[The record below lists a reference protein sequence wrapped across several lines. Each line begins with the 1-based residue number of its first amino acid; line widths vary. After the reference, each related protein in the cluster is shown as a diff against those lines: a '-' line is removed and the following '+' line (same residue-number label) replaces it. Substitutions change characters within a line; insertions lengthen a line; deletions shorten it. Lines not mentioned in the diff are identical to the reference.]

1 MYYGLAKKA
10 KELGLKVILKGNGGD
25 EIFGGYP
32 WQRQVNFFQIH
43 FLILLLRINNFIF
56 FI

>member
-25 EIFGGYP
+25 EIF
-32 WQRQVNFFQIH
+32 WRVSMAKQVNFFPNS
-43 FLILLLRINNFIF
+43 FLDFTFKKSEF
-56 FI
+56 F